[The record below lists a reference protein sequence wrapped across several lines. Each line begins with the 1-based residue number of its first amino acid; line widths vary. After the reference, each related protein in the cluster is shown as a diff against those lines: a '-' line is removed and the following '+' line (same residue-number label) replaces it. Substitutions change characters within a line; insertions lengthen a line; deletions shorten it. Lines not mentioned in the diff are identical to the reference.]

1 MFVSIN
7 NKLINKDD
15 ANISIF
21 SEGFSYG
28 FGLFETIKIENGK
41 IIFFDEHIER
51 LKNSTKELGMEF
63 SQDIESL
70 KKHCY
75 ELINKNHIK
84 KGVLKI
90 TLTKNTNSNI
100 LIISNSERYYENNVY
115 DKGFKIKLS
124 KVKRNQFSILPYI
137 KSNNYME
144 NYIERQIALEN
155 GYDEILFLNI
165 DNKVCEGAISNIFY
179 IKNNIIY
186 TPKVECGL
194 LPGIVRKKII
204 DLAKNLGCIIIEDEF
219 SLDEVLSADEVFLT
233 NSLFDIMPVN
243 TIDNR
248 RFDINVFTLTKKIR
262 NEYYKI
268 HYRCV
273 GEKYE
278 SI

>member
-1 MFVSIN
+1 LFVSIN
-7 NKLINKDD
+7 NKFINKDD

-21 SEGFSYG
+21 SEGFCYG
-28 FGLFETIKIENGK
+28 FGLFETIKIENEK

-51 LKNSTKELGMEF
+51 LINSTKELDMEF

-75 ELINKNHIK
+75 ELINKNYIK

-90 TLTKNTNSNI
+90 ILTKNNTNSI

-124 KVKRNQFSILPYI
+124 KIKRNQFSVLPYI

-144 NYIERQIALEN
+144 NYIERKIALEN

-204 DLAKNLGCIIIEDEF
+204 KLVKDLGCILIEDKF

-233 NSLFDIMPVN
+233 NSKNNLYSVLGI
-243 TIDNR
+243 R
-248 RFDINVFTLTKKIR
+248 R
-262 NEYYKI
+262 
-268 HYRCV
+268 
-273 GEKYE
+273 
-278 SI
+278 

>member
-7 NKLINKDD
+7 NKFINKDD

-28 FGLFETIKIENGK
+28 FSLFETIKIENGK
-41 IIFFDEHIER
+41 IIFFNEHIER
-51 LKNSTKELGMEF
+51 LKNNTKDLDMEF
-63 SQDIESL
+63 SQDIDSL

-90 TLTKNTNSNI
+90 TLTKDTNSNK
-100 LIISNSERYYENNVY
+100 LIISNSEKYYENNVY

-144 NYIERQIALEN
+144 NYIERKKALEN

-204 DLAKNLGCIIIEDEF
+204 DLAKNIGCIIIEDEF
-219 SLDEVLSADEVFLT
+219 TLDEVLSADEVFLT

-248 RFDINVFTLTKKIR
+248 SFDINAFTLTKKIR

-268 HYRCV
+268 YYKCI

-278 SI
+278 NI